1 MHHTQEREQKIRLW
15 LDHVAAAGRPGI
27 FWSSLLLMPFI
38 LKAGAPSTTA
48 PPPIRHWFQEWNTRG
63 RVEVWDSGRFF
74 HREDAT
80 IVEWRFRCVM
90 NDGAVQT
97 FDGLSLVEWTQEGTI
112 RRLQEFWLQPGH
124 L

>member
-1 MHHTQEREQKIRLW
+1 
-15 LDHVAAAGRPGI
+15 
-27 FWSSLLLMPFI
+27 MPFI

-48 PPPIRHWFQEWNTRG
+48 PPPSVTGSRNTRG

-112 RRLQEFWLQPGH
+112 RRLQEFGCNLDTYDPYRNGDPPMFREERALWF
-124 L
+124 